1 MEHNV
6 TMLDQKYNPVISPS
20 YAMLSLSEAYIDEEL
35 YHTVN
40 TALHCQ
46 FKIRS
51 IGGTPVSSMFCAG
64 SRSSQR
70 TPVKAPNSSQLSS
83 KHFPS
88 QRSNHLPSDRLL
100 GAKIQAGSK
109 QGARGGREG
118 MEGEKKRV

>member
-1 MEHNV
+1 
-6 TMLDQKYNPVISPS
+6 MLDQKHNPVIPPS
-20 YAMLSLSEAYIDEEL
+20 YAMLSLSGAYIDEEL

-40 TALHCQ
+40 TALHGQ

-51 IGGTPVSSMFCAG
+51 IEGTPVSSMFCAD

-70 TPVKAPNSSQLSS
+70 TPVKAPGSSQLSS

-88 QRSNHLPSDRLL
+88 QRSNLLPSDRLL
-100 GAKIQAGSK
+100 VAQIQAGSK

-118 MEGEKKRV
+118 VEGEKERE